1 MKFSIWPDN
10 DRAPAD
16 LLAEARAAE
25 DAGWHGVWL
34 ADHYMPDTGDTTPA
48 RGDTYECWALLPAL
62 AAVTERIRI
71 GTLVSPTSVH
81 HPALLAKRAASID
94 RLCGGRMVLGLGAG
108 WQINEHHAYGIELEP
123 PGQRVSRFDEAIQI
137 VRALLSQDS
146 TTFHGA
152 CYDITDAPCDPKPV
166 QAPLPLLVGTRSPR
180 MLRIAARHADEWNA
194 WGTPEQAAESRAALI
209 EACDAV
215 GRDPAAMWTSV
226 NALVDLDGS
235 APPPG
240 RAALF
245 GSAEQLL
252 DQFGRYAALGFDEF
266 ILPDWNLG
274 PDKSK
279 RADSL
284 ARIKTDV
291 FDRLPA
297 GPQSGTPNDLGNTS

>member
-1 MKFSIWPDN
+1 MKFSIWPHN
-10 DRAPAD
+10 NRAPAD
-16 LLAEARAAE
+16 VLTDVRAAQ
-25 DAGWHGVWL
+25 DAGWYGVWL

-137 VRALLSQDS
+137 VRSLLSQES

-180 MLRIAARHADEWNA
+180 MLRIAARHADEWNT
-194 WGTPEQAAESRAALI
+194 WGTPEQAADRRAALI

-215 GRDPAAMWTSV
+215 GRDPATMWTSV

-235 APPPG
+235 APPSG

-245 GSAEQLL
+245 GSAGQLL
-252 DQFGRYAALGFDEF
+252 DQLGRYAGLGFDEF

-274 PDKSK
+274 QDKSE
-279 RADSL
+279 RADTL

-291 FDRLPA
+291 FDRLP
-297 GPQSGTPNDLGNTS
+297 GTPNDPGNTS